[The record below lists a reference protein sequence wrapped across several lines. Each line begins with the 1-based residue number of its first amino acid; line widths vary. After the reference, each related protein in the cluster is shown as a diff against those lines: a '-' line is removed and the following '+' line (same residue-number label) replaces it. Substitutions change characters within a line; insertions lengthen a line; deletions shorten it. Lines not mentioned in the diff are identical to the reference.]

1 MGNTELYQIMQE
13 KDKIYSKPE
22 FTEKDGMIA
31 AKLEERFA
39 ELDRLECR
47 NRCNKNVSR
56 AWNKWKEIIPEI
68 YQS

>member
-1 MGNTELYQIMQE
+1 MGLLVQMVQVNDE
-13 KDKIYSKPE
+13 IYSKPE

-47 NRCNKNVSR
+47 NRCNKNACR
-56 AWNKWKEIIPEI
+56 TWNK
-68 YQS
+68 